1 MEKVAKSFSEIAVAC
16 MMIGIARGILVV
28 LQAGHIIDTIIILP
42 FYPAFKSSGSH
53 LGDCN
58 VPGSDR
64 NQLLH
69 PVRFRPGGDEHADYG
84 ALADLIGI
92 SDSRPYWHSSS
103 ATAFQHRM
111 AYGHDNQL
119 SAVLQE

>member
-1 MEKVAKSFSEIAVAC
+1 MGLVSGFIMGWGPNEIAEKVAKSFSEIAVAC

-28 LQAGHIIDTIIILP
+28 LQAGHIIDTIVYYLSIPLSNLP
-42 FYPAFKSSGSH
+42 GAISA
-53 LGDCN
+53 DCN

-84 ALADLIGI
+84 AL
-92 SDSRPYWHSSS
+92 WQ
-103 ATAFQHRM
+103 T
-111 AYGHDNQL
+111 
-119 SAVLQE
+119 